1 MNKKQADLQKNKF
14 TRSRSSKQNLK
25 KSKRTESSK
34 RWISRQ
40 LNDPYVSEAQK
51 RGYRSR
57 SAFKLL
63 QINEKFNLFKSGM
76 VIIDLG
82 CAPGGWLQVITEII
96 NKNKKGQL
104 IGIDLLDTDILPYV
118 EILKG
123 DINDE
128 NILFQINKILNGKKV
143 NGVVSDMAADTTGH
157 KSTDHLRTTM
167 LLESAIDI
175 AIDFLDEDGFFLGKC
190 FMGGAEASIL
200 ETLNN
205 SFKVVK
211 HVKPDASRKESVESY
226 VVAMHYKNKTA
237 KQII

>member
-1 MNKKQADLQKNKF
+1 MNKKKVDLQKNKF
-14 TRSRSSKQNLK
+14 ASSRSSKQKLK

-96 NKNKKGQL
+96 NKNKKGQI
-104 IGIDLLDTDILPYV
+104 IGIDLLDTDILPNV

-128 NILFQINKILNGKKV
+128 NILSQINKILNGKKV

-157 KSTDHLRTTM
+157 RPTDHLRTTM

-175 AIDFLDEDGFFLGKC
+175 AKYFLDEDGFFLGKC
-190 FMGGAEASIL
+190 FKGGAEASVLEIL
-200 ETLNN
+200 NK

-226 VVAMHYKNKTA
+226 VLAMHYKNKT
-237 KQII
+237 

>member
-1 MNKKQADLQKNKF
+1 MNKKKVDLQKNKF
-14 TRSRSSKQNLK
+14 ASSRSSKQKLK
-25 KSKRTESSK
+25 KKKRTESSK

-104 IGIDLLDTDILPYV
+104 IGIDLLDTDILPNV

-128 NILFQINKILNGKKV
+128 NIISQINKILNSKKV

-157 KSTDHLRTTM
+157 KPTDHLRTTM

-175 AIDFLDEDGFFLGKC
+175 AKDFLDEGGFFLGKC
-190 FMGGAEASIL
+190 FKGGAEATIL
-200 ETLNN
+200 NILNK

-226 VVAMHYKNKTA
+226 VLAMHYKF
-237 KQII
+237 

>member
-1 MNKKQADLQKNKF
+1 MNKKKVDLQKNKF
-14 TRSRSSKQNLK
+14 ASSRSSKQKLK

-104 IGIDLLDTDILPYV
+104 IGIDLLDTDILPNV

-128 NILFQINKILNGKKV
+128 NILSQINKILNGKKV

-157 KSTDHLRTTM
+157 RPTDHLRTTM

-175 AIDFLDEDGFFLGKC
+175 AKDFLDEDGFFLGKC
-190 FMGGAEASIL
+190 FKGGAEAGVL
-200 ETLNN
+200 ETLNK

-226 VVAMHYKNKTA
+226 VLAMHYKNKT
-237 KQII
+237 

>member
-1 MNKKQADLQKNKF
+1 MNKKKVDLQKNKF
-14 TRSRSSKQNLK
+14 ASSRSSKQKLK

-104 IGIDLLDTDILPYV
+104 IGIDLLDTDILPNV

-128 NILFQINKILNGKKV
+128 NILSQINKILNGKKV

-157 KSTDHLRTTM
+157 KPTDHLRTTM
-167 LLESAIDI
+167 LLESAIYI
-175 AIDFLDEDGFFLGKC
+175 AKDFLDEDGFFLGKC
-190 FMGGAEASIL
+190 FKGGAEQSVL
-200 ETLNN
+200 KTLNK

-226 VVAMHYKNKTA
+226 VLAMHFKNKT
-237 KQII
+237 

>member
-1 MNKKQADLQKNKF
+1 MNKKKVDLQKNKF
-14 TRSRSSKQNLK
+14 ASSRSSKQKLK

-96 NKNKKGQL
+96 NKNRKGQL
-104 IGIDLLDTDILPYV
+104 IGIDLLDTDILPNV

-128 NILFQINKILNGKKV
+128 NILSQINKILNGKKV

-157 KSTDHLRTTM
+157 RPTDHLRTTM

-175 AIDFLDEDGFFLGKC
+175 AKDFLDEDGFFLGKC
-190 FMGGAEASIL
+190 FKGGAEASVL
-200 ETLNN
+200 KTLNK

-226 VVAMHYKNKTA
+226 VLAMHYKNKT
-237 KQII
+237 

>member
-1 MNKKQADLQKNKF
+1 MNKKKVDLQKNKF
-14 TRSRSSKQNLK
+14 ASSRSSKQKLK

-104 IGIDLLDTDILPYV
+104 IGIDLLDTDILPNV

-128 NILFQINKILNGKKV
+128 NILSQINKILNGKKV

-157 KSTDHLRTTM
+157 RPTDHLRTTM

-175 AIDFLDEDGFFLGKC
+175 AKDFLDEDGFFLGKC
-190 FMGGAEASIL
+190 FKGGAEANVL
-200 ETLNN
+200 ELSLIHISEPTR
-205 SFKVVK
+205 
-211 HVKPDASRKESVESY
+211 PY
-226 VVAMHYKNKTA
+226 
-237 KQII
+237 

>member
-1 MNKKQADLQKNKF
+1 MNKKKVDLQKNKF
-14 TRSRSSKQNLK
+14 ASSRSSKQKLK

-82 CAPGGWLQVITEII
+82 CAPGGWLQVITDII

-104 IGIDLLDTDILPYV
+104 IGIDLLDTDILPNV

-128 NILFQINKILNGKKV
+128 NILSQINKILNGKKV

-157 KSTDHLRTTM
+157 RPTDHLRTTM

-175 AIDFLDEDGFFLGKC
+175 AKDFLDEDGFFLEN
-190 FMGGAEASIL
+190 AL
-200 ETLNN
+200 R
-205 SFKVVK
+205 VVQRQ
-211 HVKPDASRKESVESY
+211 VS
-226 VVAMHYKNKTA
+226 
-237 KQII
+237 

>member
-1 MNKKQADLQKNKF
+1 MNKKKEDLQKNKVAS
-14 TRSRSSKQNLK
+14 SRSSKQKLK

-82 CAPGGWLQVITEII
+82 CAPGGWLQVITDII

-104 IGIDLLDTDILPYV
+104 IGIDLLDTDILPNV

-128 NILFQINKILNGKKV
+128 NILSQINKILNGKKV

-157 KSTDHLRTTM
+157 RPTDHLRTTM

-175 AIDFLDEDGFFLGKC
+175 AKDFLDEGGFFLEN
-190 FMGGAEASIL
+190 AL
-200 ETLNN
+200 
-205 SFKVVK
+205 
-211 HVKPDASRKESVESY
+211 RVEQRQVS
-226 VVAMHYKNKTA
+226 
-237 KQII
+237 

>member
-1 MNKKQADLQKNKF
+1 MNKKKVDLQKNKF
-14 TRSRSSKQNLK
+14 ASSRSSKQKLQ

-96 NKNKKGQL
+96 NKNKKGQI
-104 IGIDLLDTDILPYV
+104 IGIDLLDTDILPNV

-128 NILFQINKILNGKKV
+128 NILSQINKILNGKKV

-157 KSTDHLRTTM
+157 RPTDHLRTTM

-175 AIDFLDEDGFFLGKC
+175 AKDYLNEGGFSFYV
-190 FMGGAEASIL
+190 FML
-200 ETLNN
+200 
-205 SFKVVK
+205 
-211 HVKPDASRKESVESY
+211 
-226 VVAMHYKNKTA
+226 
-237 KQII
+237 

>member
-1 MNKKQADLQKNKF
+1 MNKKKVDLQKNKF
-14 TRSRSSKQNLK
+14 ASSRSSKQKLK

-63 QINEKFNLFKSGM
+63 QINEKFKLFKSGM

-96 NKNKKGQL
+96 NKNRKGQL
-104 IGIDLLDTDILPYV
+104 IGIDLLDTDILPNV

-128 NILFQINKILNGKKV
+128 NILSQINKILNGKKV

-157 KSTDHLRTTM
+157 RPTDHLRTTM

-175 AIDFLDEDGFFLGKC
+175 AKDFLDEDGFFLGKC
-190 FMGGAEASIL
+190 FKGGAEASVL
-200 ETLNN
+200 GTLNKL
-205 SFKVVK
+205 FKVVK

-226 VVAMHYKNKTA
+226 VLAMHYKNNT
-237 KQII
+237 

>member
-1 MNKKQADLQKNKF
+1 MNKKKVDLQKNKF
-14 TRSRSSKQNLK
+14 ASSRSSKQKLK

-96 NKNKKGQL
+96 NKNRKGQL
-104 IGIDLLDTDILPYV
+104 IGIDLLDTDILPNV

-128 NILFQINKILNGKKV
+128 NILSQINKILNGKKV

-157 KSTDHLRTTM
+157 RPTDHLRTTM

-175 AIDFLDEDGFFLGKC
+175 AKDFLDEDGFFLGKC
-190 FMGGAEASIL
+190 FKGGAEASVLEIL
-200 ETLNN
+200 NK

-226 VVAMHYKNKTA
+226 VLAMHYKNKT
-237 KQII
+237 

>member
-1 MNKKQADLQKNKF
+1 MNKKKVDLQKNKF
-14 TRSRSSKQNLK
+14 ASSRSSKQKLK

-104 IGIDLLDTDILPYV
+104 IGIDLLDT
-118 EILKG
+118 
-123 DINDE
+123 ND
-128 NILFQINKILNGKKV
+128 L
-143 NGVVSDMAADTTGH
+143 
-157 KSTDHLRTTM
+157 
-167 LLESAIDI
+167 
-175 AIDFLDEDGFFLGKC
+175 
-190 FMGGAEASIL
+190 
-200 ETLNN
+200 
-205 SFKVVK
+205 
-211 HVKPDASRKESVESY
+211 VKPPSIPGKISFLILIF
-226 VVAMHYKNKTA
+226 A
-237 KQII
+237 KVPRIIIS

>member
-1 MNKKQADLQKNKF
+1 
-14 TRSRSSKQNLK
+14 
-25 KSKRTESSK
+25 
-34 RWISRQ
+34 
-40 LNDPYVSEAQK
+40 
-51 RGYRSR
+51 
-57 SAFKLL
+57 
-63 QINEKFNLFKSGM
+63 M

-82 CAPGGWLQVITEII
+82 CAPGGWLQVITDII

-104 IGIDLLDTDILPYV
+104 IGIDLLDTDILPNV

-128 NILFQINKILNGKKV
+128 NIHSQINKILNGKKV

-157 KSTDHLRTTM
+157 RPTDHLRTTM

-175 AIDFLDEDGFFLGKC
+175 AKDFLDEDGFFLGKC
-190 FMGGAEASIL
+190 FKGGAEASVL
-200 ETLNN
+200 ETLNK

-226 VVAMHYKNKTA
+226 VLAMHYKYKTY
-237 KQII
+237 KL